1 MAEGQFDKDFGYLM
15 PFLDKVAAAAD
26 NLSDPA
32 AREELKRLIADE
44 KPRWSRIRQLLSGAS
59 GQSPSASKIVE
70 ANTARANPAAQTPS
84 RAESSVT
91 AKEPLSFTV
100 GSLRPRP
107 R

>member
-15 PFLDKVAAAAD
+15 PFLDKVAAAAN
-26 NLSDPA
+26 NLSDTA

-44 KPRWSRIRQLLSGAS
+44 KPRWARIRQLLSGAS
-59 GQSPSASKIVE
+59 GQSQTAVE
-70 ANTARANPAAQTPS
+70 ANPAARAPS

-91 AKEPLSFTV
+91 EKETWSFTV
-100 GSLRPRP
+100 GSLRPRS

>member
-1 MAEGQFDKDFGYLM
+1 MPEGPFDKDFGYLM
-15 PFLDKVAAAAD
+15 PFLDKVAAAAS

-32 AREELKRLIADE
+32 AREELKKMMTDE
-44 KPRWSRIRQLLSGAS
+44 KSRWARIRQLLAGAA
-59 GQSPSASKIVE
+59 GQAAGRAPSPVE
-70 ANTARANPAAQTPS
+70 ANPAGAASTRPHAS
-84 RAESSVT
+84 AD

>member
-15 PFLDKVAAAAD
+15 PFLDKVAASAD

-59 GQSPSASKIVE
+59 GQSQ
-70 ANTARANPAAQTPS
+70 AAQSQAATAMTNSRARVSS
-84 RAESSVT
+84 RAESSV
-91 AKEPLSFTV
+91 KEIEPLSFTV
-100 GSLRPRP
+100 GSLRPRLSK
-107 R
+107 

>member
-15 PFLDKVAAAAD
+15 PFLDKVASAAN

-44 KPRWSRIRQLLSGAS
+44 KPRWARIRQLLSGAS
-59 GQSPSASKIVE
+59 GQSPSAAE
-70 ANTARANPAAQTPS
+70 ANPARTNPAALP
-84 RAESSVT
+84 ESSVT
-91 AKEPLSFTV
+91 EKETWSFTV
-100 GSLRPRP
+100 GSLRPRS

>member
-15 PFLDKVAAAAD
+15 PFLDKVAASAD

-59 GQSPSASKIVE
+59 GQSPSA
-70 ANTARANPAAQTPS
+70 NQARANPAPS

-91 AKEPLSFTV
+91 EKETWSFTV
-100 GSLRPRP
+100 GSLRPRS

>member
-15 PFLDKVAAAAD
+15 PFLDKVAAAAND
-26 NLSDPA
+26 LSDPA

-59 GQSPSASKIVE
+59 GQSQATSKSVE
-70 ANTARANPAAQTPS
+70 AGPAKTNSTAQAPSPAQ
-84 RAESSVT
+84 SSVT
-91 AKEPLSFTV
+91 EKEPLSFTV